1 MKHHGTFKDATKNY
15 KLLFRLLLNFLHFL
29 PNFEDF
35 QPILADFDKLQCN
48 EMKNLISI
56 VE

>member
-1 MKHHGTFKDATKNY
+1 MKDHGTCKDATENY
-15 KLLFRLLLNFLHFL
+15 KLLFRLILIFLHFL